1 MNTAACTGGFL
12 SNILKFIL
20 LFLGLLASI
29 ILSVGFGSV
38 PIPAREILTQVHQFL
53 TSGQLADNNLSTII
67 FAIRLPRTL
76 FAVVCGIGLSLVGLI
91 MQTITRNYLADP
103 YILGVSSGAS
113 TGAVC
118 AIIMGWFGFLGAYN
132 VSFGA
137 FIGAAVATALVL
149 LLLGNSSSPV
159 KLVLIGM
166 GISAVFAAVTMLII
180 YSAKHEAQVR
190 SAMFWLLGS
199 LSGIQWTDLPAAV
212 IMTVILI
219 LFVWFLRHDF
229 DLILLGEN
237 EARQMGLPVKK
248 MQFLVVI
255 MASLAVAVF
264 VAKAGVIGFIGL
276 IIPHLA
282 RVLVGP
288 RHGVLVVFSSLI
300 GALVL
305 LWSDVLS
312 RSLFSPEEIPIGVL
326 TSLLGA
332 PLFIW
337 IICKRY
343 GGD

>member
-1 MNTAACTGGFL
+1 M
-12 SNILKFIL
+12 SNLVKFL
-20 LFLGLLASI
+20 LFLIFLLVSI
-29 ILSVGFGSV
+29 ILSLGFGSV
-38 PIPAREILTQVHQFL
+38 PIPAQEIVAQVRLFL
-53 TSGQLADNNLSTII
+53 SSGQLADNNLSTII

-76 FAVVCGIGLSLVGLI
+76 FAVVCGMGLSLVGLI

-118 AIIMGWFGFLGAYN
+118 AIILGWFGFLGTYN
-132 VSFGA
+132 VSLGA
-137 FIGAAVATALVL
+137 FLVAAVATAMVL
-149 LLLGNSSSPV
+149 LLLGHSSSPI

-166 GISAVFAAVTMLII
+166 GISAVFAAITMLII

-199 LSGIQWTDLPAAV
+199 LSGIQWSDLPAAV

-229 DLILLGEN
+229 DLVLLGEN
-237 EARQMGLPVKK
+237 EARQMGLAVKQ

-282 RVLVGP
+282 RVLVGAK
-288 RHGVLVVFSSLI
+288 HGVLVIFSSLI

-312 RSLFSPEEIPIGVL
+312 RSLFSPEEVPIGVL
-326 TSLLGA
+326 TSILGA

-343 GGD
+343 GGE